1 MLKVDIDKKL
11 WTVHSYILILSIA
24 LCLVDIHIFIL
35 SYDNRKSNGRTQPSD
50 SIQSKHCI

>member
-1 MLKVDIDKKL
+1 MLKVNIDKKIMDS
-11 WTVHSYILILSIA
+11 VFGHLILSTA